1 MPPLAA
7 ATPIKVLPAMLCRAA
22 AIPAY
27 GTVAITRGTP
37 IRIFAARG
45 FFSRGGSGKG
55 DGQSDSPAAL
65 KGFFGWLSGASKT
78 PPEVPTP
85 PPTEG
90 GAAGASTSVEE
101 ELEGRY
107 G

>member
-1 MPPLAA
+1 MPLAA

-27 GTVAITRGTP
+27 GTVAITATRGTS
-37 IRIFAARG
+37 IRILAARG

-55 DGQSDSPAAL
+55 DGQSDSPAAF
-65 KGFFGWLSGASKT
+65 KGFLGWLSGASKT
-78 PPEVPTP
+78 SPEVPTP

-90 GAAGASTSVEE
+90 GAAEASTSVEE
-101 ELEGRY
+101 ELEGR
-107 G
+107 